1 MSAWVSPVCGR
12 AYTMLSIFT
21 ASTRFSECTG
31 SPVNGDRSCG
41 EACEGAGAAAAAGR
55 GGVVR
60 AQPLNTSTA
69 PVARPT
75 RVTTAAAAFVVLR
88 RVHIIA
94 PSGPRLGA
102 HLTRNT
108 QPHLLPTIL
117 PGIKHIQPGIRRIQ
131 PAINGQTLRRPPPDQ
146 GRPAGH

>member
-69 PVARPT
+69 PVARPA
-75 RVTTAAAAFVVLR
+75 RVTTAPPALVVLR
-88 RVHIIA
+88 PAHIIP
-94 PSGPRLGA
+94 PS
-102 HLTRNT
+102 
-108 QPHLLPTIL
+108 
-117 PGIKHIQPGIRRIQ
+117 
-131 PAINGQTLRRPPPDQ
+131 PPPLA
-146 GRPAGH
+146 PPPTPTTHPHPLP